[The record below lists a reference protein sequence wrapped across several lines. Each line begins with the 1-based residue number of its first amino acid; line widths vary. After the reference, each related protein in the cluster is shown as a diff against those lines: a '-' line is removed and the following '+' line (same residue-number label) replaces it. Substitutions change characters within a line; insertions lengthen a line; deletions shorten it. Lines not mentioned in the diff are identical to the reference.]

1 MNYGQQADRIA
12 GALSRLLH
20 VRAAEHNTVED
31 LTAQYLNLPPER
43 LFPAPPP
50 IERVELARSLTDR
63 MIHTTSVSWQ
73 SSHSVLCPRYRRRH
87 ENEYK
92 KNLTAYA
99 RWLRPAGQQ
108 RKHCLV
114 YVHGWLEPG
123 SWVEEATLFRK
134 WGRELDVDILH
145 VALPFHGRRQPR
157 SSLFSGEFF
166 WTADLVR
173 SVEGIRQAVCDAR
186 AAIAWLY
193 RQGYES
199 VGVTGISLGGS
210 IDMLI
215 ACLEPLPDYIVPI
228 VAHLQLEDAVECA
241 PILWRMKRDLER
253 WGIDEQSRRALFG
266 DLGWSS
272 YMPLLAPERQLW
284 IQARDDGYIG
294 ADLVER
300 QWLSWRRPQ
309 ISWIDGGH
317 MTFPLHI
324 EAITRAMQRFIE
336 EFRRR

>member
-1 MNYGQQADRIA
+1 VSYGQKADRIA
-12 GALSRLLH
+12 GALSHLLH
-20 VRAAEHNTVED
+20 LRAAERNTVEQ
-31 LTAQYLNLPPER
+31 LRAHYLGLPAKR
-43 LFPAPPP
+43 MFPVPPP
-50 IERVELARSLTDR
+50 IERVELAHSLIDR
-63 MIHTTSVSWQ
+63 MIQTTSVSWR
-73 SSHSVLCPRYRRRH
+73 SSHGVLCPRYRRRH
-87 ENEYK
+87 ETEYK

-99 RWLRPAGQQ
+99 RWLRPTGRQ

-134 WGRELDVDILH
+134 WGRELEVDLLH

-199 VGVTGISLGGS
+199 VGVTGISLGGA
-210 IDMLI
+210 IDMLL
-215 ACLEPLPDYIVPI
+215 ACLEPLPDYVVPI
-228 VAHLQLEDAVECA
+228 VAHLQLEDAVETA

-253 WGIDEQSRRALFG
+253 WGVDERSRRALFRE
-266 DLGWSS
+266 LGWSS
-272 YMPLLAPERQLW
+272 YQPLLAPERQLW

-294 ADLVER
+294 AALVEQ
-300 QWLSWRRPQ
+300 QWLAWRRPQ
-309 ISWIDGGH
+309 ICWIEGGH

-324 EAITRAMQRFIE
+324 NAITRAMRSFIDE
-336 EFRRR
+336 VRRS

>member
-1 MNYGQQADRIA
+1 VSYGKRADQVA

-20 VRAAEHNTVED
+20 VRAAEHNTTSD
-31 LTAQYLNLPPER
+31 LKAHYLNLPAER
-43 LFPAPPP
+43 LFPAPPA
-50 IERVELARSLTDR
+50 IERVELTRSLTDR
-63 MIHTTSVSWQ
+63 VIHTTTVAWK
-73 SSHSVLCPRYRRRH
+73 SSHHVLCPRYRRRH
-87 ENEYK
+87 ENEYR
-92 KNLTAYA
+92 KNLIGYA
-99 RWLRPAGQQ
+99 RWLRPGGRP

-173 SVEGIRQAVCDAR
+173 SVEGIRQTVCDTR

-193 RQGYES
+193 RQGYERI
-199 VGVTGISLGGS
+199 GVTGISLGGS
-210 IDMLI
+210 IDMLL

-241 PILWRMKRDLER
+241 PILWRMKRDPSAGESTKR
-253 WGIDEQSRRALFG
+253 HGARCSASSAGRAICRFCRPTASSGFRPETTATSAPISSSGSGSHGSGPKSVGSRAG
-266 DLGWSS
+266 
-272 YMPLLAPERQLW
+272 
-284 IQARDDGYIG
+284 
-294 ADLVER
+294 
-300 QWLSWRRPQ
+300 
-309 ISWIDGGH
+309 
-317 MTFPLHI
+317 T
-324 EAITRAMQRFIE
+324 
-336 EFRRR
+336 